1 MQAKVI
7 HPRII
12 GNNPSPRD
20 VLTNGGLNIK
30 RRGKMHRMVVL
41 NASFADKKL
50 AAVANRGH
58 IVLTITASALFILIK
73 NLHDSYLVQT

>member
-1 MQAKVI
+1 
-7 HPRII
+7 
-12 GNNPSPRD
+12 
-20 VLTNGGLNIK
+20 
-30 RRGKMHRMVVL
+30 MHRMVVL